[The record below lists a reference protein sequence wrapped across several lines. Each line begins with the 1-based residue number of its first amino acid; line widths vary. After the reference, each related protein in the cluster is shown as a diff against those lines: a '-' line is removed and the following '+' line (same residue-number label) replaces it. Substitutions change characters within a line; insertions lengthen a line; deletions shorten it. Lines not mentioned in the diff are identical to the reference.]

1 MKTFVI
7 TAKQGFGFNGSKIE
21 PGDELAIVTSNLSP
35 EDLFGWLQFG
45 QARAVMVKDDECGE
59 LPIADGDSFD
69 EPLQE
74 DGHRPAEESEVT
86 PETQPGD
93 FPDDQPQEPES
104 GPGAGVESIASAFV
118 ADGLDEKIANALA
131 EQNITPDDIRG
142 MIAEGFDLEEIEG
155 IGKVRAD
162 KIKAIYG

>member
-7 TAKQGFGFNGSKIE
+7 TAKQGFGFNGAKIE

-45 QARAVMVKDDECGE
+45 QARAVMVKDDEGGE
-59 LPIADGDSFD
+59 LPIADGDSFN

-93 FPDDQPQEPES
+93 FPEEQQDPEESKPEEAES
-104 GPGAGVESIASAFV
+104 GVAAFV
-118 ADGLDEKIANALA
+118 ADGLEEKIAQTLA
-131 EQNITPDDIRG
+131 DQNITPDDIRG